1 MAAIIGSARIDE
13 RGKATGG
20 KAGDQ
25 KQKSTPDYKG
35 EVLMQNFY
43 ASSKGWNILQAK
55 TAEVAAIMTV
65 KVIQMLIN

>member
-1 MAAIIGSARIDE
+1 MTIIGSARIDE

-35 EVLMQNFY
+35 DRKETL
-43 ASSKGWNILQAK
+43 KWHI
-55 TAEVAAIMTV
+55 
-65 KVIQMLIN
+65 